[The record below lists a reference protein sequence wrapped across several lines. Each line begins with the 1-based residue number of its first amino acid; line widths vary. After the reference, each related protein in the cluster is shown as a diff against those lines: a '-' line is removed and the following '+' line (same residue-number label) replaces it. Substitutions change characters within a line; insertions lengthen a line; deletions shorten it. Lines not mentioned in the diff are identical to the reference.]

1 MGFAPDKPDAT
12 LTRRGPW
19 MFDSTAE
26 LLLTVL
32 AVLSITINVV
42 GFLVLIFMKRRR

>member
-1 MGFAPDKPDAT
+1 
-12 LTRRGPW
+12 